1 MAESGKQSKQISCYV
16 TEEWHSR
23 ARAAANKRGM
33 RHVSDWFRGLV
44 MNAIVETEAE
54 AEEVAKIG
62 DAELPPEVELAAARK
77 SIEGLEA
84 LLNSQ
89 RDRFNDQQVHL
100 MDLKSENDRLYSLL
114 EQEQANVERITH
126 MLPAAGE
133 TSKPTKWWSVLW
145 NGIRTREQASSN
157 SGSDSREAAADVNGR
172 NRQTG

>member
-23 ARAAANKRGM
+23 ARAAANKRGI

-54 AEEVAKIG
+54 EVAEVG

-89 RDRFNDQQVHL
+89 RERFNDQQVHL

-114 EQEQANVERITH
+114 EQEQANVERITY

-133 TSKPTKWWSVLW
+133 TSKPTRWWSVLW
-145 NGIRTREQASSN
+145 NGIRPGEQASST
-157 SGSDSREAAADVNGR
+157 SGGDSREAAADLNGR
-172 NRQTG
+172 NRPTG